1 MTWPVIAGSA
11 PPVGMGTGRNASLP
25 KEAKRG
31 DAARGRSVRVLIVDD
46 EPSICKAL
54 GMALGHAGYEI
65 LTARSGEAAFA
76 VIDTQRVDILLMDL
90 RIPDMRGDAIFE
102 YAAGVQTHLRDHT
115 LFITGD
121 ISDQAVELIG
131 ALSLQL
137 RPQAVRPERDARRRR
152 RALTVGTGAKV
163 VGVRGWT
170 ARASSF
176 VRFSAFLPTPVAA
189 PCASTRRAV
198 LRRYRSRA

>member
-11 PPVGMGTGRNASLP
+11 PPPPVGTGTGRNASLP

-31 DAARGRSVRVLIVDD
+31 GGDAVRGRSVRVLIVDD

-76 VIDTQRVDILLMDL
+76 VIDTQRVDILLIDL

-102 YAAGVQTHLRDHT
+102 YAAGVQTHLREHT

-131 ALSLQL
+131 LCRCNYVRKPFDLSVMLDAVAALSPLE
-137 RPQAVRPERDARRRR
+137 QAR
-152 RALTVGTGAKV
+152 K
-163 VGVRGWT
+163 
-170 ARASSF
+170 SS
-176 VRFSAFLPTPVAA
+176 A
-189 PCASTRRAV
+189 
-198 LRRYRSRA
+198 

>member
-11 PPVGMGTGRNASLP
+11 PPVGVGTGRNASLP

-31 DAARGRSVRVLIVDD
+31 AGDAARDRSVRVLIVDD

-76 VIDTQRVDILLMDL
+76 VIDTQRVDILLIDL

-102 YAAGVQTHLRDHT
+102 YAAGVQTHLREHT

-131 ALSLQL
+131 LCRCNYVRKPFDLTVMLDAVAALSPLE
-137 RPQAVRPERDARRRR
+137 QAQ
-152 RALTVGTGAKV
+152 K
-163 VGVRGWT
+163 
-170 ARASSF
+170 SS
-176 VRFSAFLPTPVAA
+176 A
-189 PCASTRRAV
+189 
-198 LRRYRSRA
+198 